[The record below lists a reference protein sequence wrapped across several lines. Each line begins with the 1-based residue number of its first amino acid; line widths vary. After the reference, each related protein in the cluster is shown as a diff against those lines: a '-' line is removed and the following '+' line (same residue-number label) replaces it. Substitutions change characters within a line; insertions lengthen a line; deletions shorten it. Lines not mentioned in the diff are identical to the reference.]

1 MCSPRPWPHLCVW
14 PHLAARRHGARR
26 PEARGLPSTSLPFG
40 LQARHLLDPLP
51 PPPSLNL
58 RTVSHHLR
66 ASGSAGM
73 LQYHPTSA
81 HDSHCARPSH
91 VHGSRWHVLSWP
103 LHSCVSGE
111 PCTLSLQMWP
121 LAAARTHPAV
131 ESLASLPSIPTR
143 PPRPPGRPPSPEAEA
158 GRVFTSTAAPGALPV
173 LVLLVLEIATSRCM
187 SVS

>member
-1 MCSPRPWPHLCVW
+1 MQLVPAYADGYLYHTQIRLLHLWGILVWTNCQASYACSPRPWSHLCVW

-58 RTVSHHLR
+58 RTVTHNLR

-73 LQYHPTSA
+73 LQYYPTSA

-91 VHGSRWHVLSWP
+91 VHGSRCHVLSWP
-103 LHSCVSGE
+103 LHSCVSGG

-131 ESLASLPSIPTR
+131 
-143 PPRPPGRPPSPEAEA
+143 
-158 GRVFTSTAAPGALPV
+158 
-173 LVLLVLEIATSRCM
+173 
-187 SVS
+187 